1 MGIIMAKLLSSFY
14 WVKVRYEKELRVHC
28 PNETI
33 AKDKA
38 MHDFING
45 LPGISADDLR
55 IIHVE
60 QSEDRK

>member
-1 MGIIMAKLLSSFY
+1 MAKQNY
-14 WVKVRYEKELRVHC
+14 WVKIRLEKELHVHV
-28 PNETI
+28 PNENI

-38 MHDFING
+38 MEDFING

-60 QSEDRK
+60 TSEDRK